1 MSVAFTR
8 EPVRIVVPASSAN
21 LGPGF
26 DCLGLGLGIYDEL
39 VAMVSDDPGVLVE
52 AMGEGADE
60 VPRDETHL
68 VVRAMKL
75 LFAHV
80 GAEPAGFVL
89 RCRNAIPHSRGL
101 GSSAAAIMGG
111 LAVAR
116 ALVVDGPERIDDD
129 TLLTLALPLES
140 HPDNLSAALL
150 GGATIG
156 WVKDGR
162 ARAIRVPIHESI
174 RPVVFLPPHRMATT
188 TARTA
193 LPDQVA
199 LSDAV
204 FNLSRASLLAHALRE
219 RPDLLLDATE
229 DALHQR
235 ARAAIYPESIGLLDS
250 LRSRGLPALVSGAGP
265 SVLVLGYEDAH
276 SAATLGSVAPEGWQ
290 VLDVP
295 VATAGATQV
304 PVHPG
309 GA

>member
-1 MSVAFTR
+1 MSVTFTR
-8 EPVRIVVPASSAN
+8 EPVRLVVPASSAN

-68 VVRAMKL
+68 VVRAMNL

-162 ARAIRVPIHESI
+162 ARSIRVPVHESI

-188 TARTA
+188 TARKA
-193 LPDQVA
+193 LPDEVA

-219 RPDLLLDATE
+219 RPDLLLDATD

-235 ARAAIYPESIGLLDS
+235 ARAAIYPESIALLDS

-276 SAATLGSVAPEGWQ
+276 SAEALGSAAPEGWQ

-295 VATAGATQV
+295 VASSGATQV